1 VLSLRRPVRLSRDAS
16 GTLVLDDDLRVLR
29 VVDGA
34 DRVLEVV
41 AQLGGTADGE
51 DLVRRLVRTPEDLP
65 EVAGGVAQLI
75 LDDVLVPTGAT
86 GRAARTVVL
95 TVVGDVD
102 TTAVAR
108 ALAAD
113 GADVVGE
120 GVPGASLAVV
130 ICHDHL
136 DERLVEALQQHRERG
151 LAVLLVRTGVTRCWV
166 GPLLPPAPDTGA
178 GGPDE
183 TGGGPGGPRADGPA
197 ATGVCPACLDQQLRR
212 NGDGPRPAAVD
223 GAVVVPAGGQGSAR
237 RATAAAVAAVVDA
250 LLDDGPGVRST
261 WAAQVREYR
270 LHDLDVVRHPVAGCA
285 QIARPAGADDAAG
298 GSDAFLERVAPLVS
312 ALTGVLAPVTVR
324 RASGG
329 QVLAETSHPVR
340 RRDSAAP
347 DGLGWERAPAWG
359 CRESATDARAA
370 AVGEALERYCV
381 SWHGDEPHER
391 ASAAE
396 LAERGES
403 FLRPQDLLLFGEGQ
417 RAKGAAGDGEP
428 VPDELPAD
436 LRTDVSP
443 LVSAVTGERWWVPSA
458 AVHFGH
464 PDLAAARCCRPDSNG
479 CAVGPTRPAAVL
491 AGLLELVERDAV
503 ALWWWPRA
511 LRPGVDLDV
520 LGPAGARRAREAFA
534 RQDRDVWLLDL
545 TTDLAVP
552 VVVAVSCRC
561 DGTDV
566 VCGFGASVDL
576 ASAARRAVQ
585 ECGQVLACLEF
596 GVVGGPAEGWA
607 RRSVH
612 DEPYVLPDP
621 TRPSTGLA
629 DVAPGRAVERT
640 GDRGL
645 DAEADLAEALSR
657 LAGRGVDVLVQ
668 DLTRPEVG
676 VPAVRVVAPGLR
688 PWHRRLAPGRLVL
701 AEEAANPWPPPV

>member
-1 VLSLRRPVRLSRDAS
+1 MLSLRRPVRLSRDAA
-16 GTLVLDDDLRVLR
+16 GVLVLDDDDRVLR
-29 VVDGA
+29 VERGA

-41 AQLGGTADGE
+41 AQLGGSAAGE
-51 DLVRRLVRTPEDLP
+51 DLVSRLVRGPEDLP

-75 LDDVLVPTGAT
+75 LDDVLVQTGAT
-86 GRAARTVVL
+86 GPAGRTVVL

-102 TTAVAR
+102 ATAVAE

-120 GVPGASLAVV
+120 DAPGASLALV

-166 GPLLPPAPDTGA
+166 GPLLPPAPVAGAEGA
-178 GGPDE
+178 G
-183 TGGGPGGPRADGPA
+183 
-197 ATGVCPACLDQQLRR
+197 TGVCPACLDQQMRR
-212 NGDGPRPAAVD
+212 NANGHRSAVVADGT
-223 GAVVVPAGGQGSAR
+223 VVVPTARLGSAR
-237 RATAAAVAAVVDA
+237 RATAAVVAAVVDA
-250 LLDDGPGVRST
+250 VLDDAPGVRSS
-261 WAAQVREYR
+261 WQAQVREVR
-270 LHDLDVVRHPVAGCA
+270 LHDLDVVRHPVAGCSPP
-285 QIARPAGADDAAG
+285 ARPAQADDAGG
-298 GSDAFLERVAPLVS
+298 GSEAFLERVAPLVS

-329 QVLAETSHPVR
+329 QVLAETTHPLR
-340 RRDSAAP
+340 RRDAASP
-347 DGLGWERAPAWG
+347 DGLGWRRAPAWG
-359 CRESATDARAA
+359 CRDSVTDARAA

-381 SWHGDEPHER
+381 SWHGDEVHDR

-396 LAERGES
+396 LAERGEPV
-403 FLRPQDLLLFGEGQ
+403 LLPQDLLLFGAGQ
-417 RAKGAAGDGEP
+417 RAAGGEP
-428 VPDELPAD
+428 VPDELPRD

-511 LRPGVDLDV
+511 ARPGVPLDV
-520 LGPAGARRAREAFA
+520 LGSAAARRARESFA
-534 RQDRDVWLLDL
+534 HQDRDVWLLDL
-545 TTDLAVP
+545 TTDLGVP
-552 VVVAVSCRC
+552 VVVAVSSRC

-566 VCGFGASVDL
+566 VAGFGASVDL
-576 ASAARRAVQ
+576 AAAARRAVQ
-585 ECGQVLACLEF
+585 ECGQVLACLEL
-596 GVVGGPAEGWA
+596 GVVGAGSPGWA
-607 RRSVH
+607 QRSVH
-612 DEPYVLPDP
+612 DEPYLLPDP
-621 TRPSTGLA
+621 ARPATCVPDA
-629 DVAPGRAVERT
+629 VAGRSPQRT

-645 DAEADLAEALSR
+645 DADADLAEVLAR
-657 LAGRGVDVLVQ
+657 VAGRGVDVLVQ

-688 PWHRRLAPGRLVL
+688 PWHRRLAPGRLVV